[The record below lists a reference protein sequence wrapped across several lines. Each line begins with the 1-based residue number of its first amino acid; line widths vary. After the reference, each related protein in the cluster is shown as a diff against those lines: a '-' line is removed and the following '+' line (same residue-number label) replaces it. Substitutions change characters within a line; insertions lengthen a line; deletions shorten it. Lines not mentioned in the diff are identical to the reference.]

1 MKAITIWQ
9 PWATL
14 LPLGVKLYETR
25 SWATSYRGPIAIHAA
40 ALKLPQ
46 VLKKCFP
53 DEDGKRMFLDTIAKE
68 LKGVYA
74 SREIVDFLN
83 SFPTGSVVATARLV
97 GCHRISALHF
107 TRPTLPGGKRFI
119 RRECGE
125 TFIPSGMELALGD
138 WTPGRYAWEFA
149 DMKPIA
155 PIPVKGKQGL
165 WEWDGVV

>member
-74 SREIVDFLN
+74 RDRK
-83 SFPTGSVVATARLV
+83 SVV
-97 GCHRISALHF
+97 
-107 TRPTLPGGKRFI
+107 
-119 RRECGE
+119 
-125 TFIPSGMELALGD
+125 
-138 WTPGRYAWEFA
+138 
-149 DMKPIA
+149 
-155 PIPVKGKQGL
+155 
-165 WEWDGVV
+165 